1 MRAIGLLAAAVSGPV
16 SPDLAPRGISARP
29 AGRIDFTGECSVAGR
44 SVTRVAEVRNGIRS
58 LGALVLVALTLTGCD
73 FFSESETSA
82 PALITAPPSYL
93 DRPTVQVERG
103 RIEQDI
109 RLEGRVAAELETAL
123 AFDVPGLLQVI
134 HVRRGEAVRAGDV
147 VAELDTGARVEE
159 IAAAQEEL
167 ERAEQRLNTAEAEL
181 FEAQAAAEEA
191 LLLAQSQVFARQ
203 HALDALLAGPSS
215 ARVASAQAAVA
226 TAEAAVALRRAEA
239 RRIEETL
246 PAAIDAA
253 RADVEVHALRLSS
266 AQDELRRLQRQ
277 SPSASAEALA
287 AAEQAVAAATLA
299 LAGARY
305 DLSLLERPA
314 GPPAL
319 QIARASTAGAEASL
333 ASAAAELEA
342 LRAGADEA
350 TIEHAR
356 TNRQAA
362 ILRRDAAQRS
372 LAAIRNGELG
382 IAHEVATLRETAG
395 AARSRLAELNAP
407 TTDYQLTAPR
417 DGVVT
422 YVPRVPGTQVKPG
435 EAIVEMADVSTLVVR
450 ASVPRGYQ
458 PQLAV
463 GQAVHVV
470 VGGLE
475 GVVFQGRVAV
485 LPHDV
490 GAPGGGT
497 VRIDEAKITADWA
510 DADVEIG
517 MRAVMTIT
525 LQVKNHVLK
534 VPITAVRTVNLRQ
547 FVEALI
553 DGRRRSLPVR
563 TGIRSDSE
571 IEIIDGVEEGAVIF
585 ESY

>member
-1 MRAIGLLAAAVSGPV
+1 M
-16 SPDLAPRGISARP
+16 
-29 AGRIDFTGECSVAGR
+29 
-44 SVTRVAEVRNGIRS
+44 TRVADVRNGIRS
-58 LGALVLVALTLTGCD
+58 LGALVLAALTLAGCE
-73 FFSESETSA
+73 FFAESEPSA

-123 AFDVPGLLQVI
+123 SFDVPGLLKVI

-147 VAELDTGARVEE
+147 VAELDTGGRAEE
-159 IAAAQEEL
+159 TAAARKDL
-167 ERAEQRLNTAEAEL
+167 ESAEQRLNTGETEL
-181 FEAQAAAEEA
+181 FEEQAAAEEA

-203 HALDALLAGPSS
+203 QVLDALLAGPSP
-215 ARVASAQAAVA
+215 ARVASAQAAV
-226 TAEAAVALRRAEA
+226 TEAEAAVAERSAEA
-239 RRIEETL
+239 RRIEDTL

-253 RADVEVHALRLSS
+253 RADVEVHALRLLS
-266 AQDELRRLQRQ
+266 AQDELRRMQGQ
-277 SPSASAEALA
+277 SAPASEQALA
-287 AAEQAVAAATLA
+287 AAEQAVAAVTLA
-299 LAGARY
+299 LARARY
-305 DLSLLERPA
+305 ELSLLERSE

-319 QIARASTAGAEASL
+319 QVARASTASAQAEFSKAN
-333 ASAAAELEA
+333 AALEA

-350 TIEHAR
+350 AIEHAR
-356 TNRQAA
+356 TVRQAA
-362 ILRRDAAQRS
+362 ILRRDAAQR
-372 LAAIRNGELG
+372 LLDALQTGELG
-382 IAHEVATLRETAG
+382 KAHEVATLREAAA
-395 AARSRLAELNAP
+395 AARSRLAELQAP
-407 TTDYQLTAPR
+407 TSDHRLTAPF

-422 YVPRVPGTQVKPG
+422 YVPRVPGTDVKPA

-450 ASVPRGYQ
+450 ASVPRGNQ

-463 GQAVHVV
+463 GQAVDVV
-470 VGGLE
+470 IGGLE
-475 GVVFQGRVAV
+475 GMVFQGRVAV
-485 LPHDV
+485 LPHEV

-497 VRIDEAKITADWA
+497 VRIDEAKITVDWA

-517 MRAVMTIT
+517 MRAVMKIT
-525 LQVKNHVLK
+525 LEVKDQVLK

-547 FVEALI
+547 FVEALV

-571 IEIIDGVEEGAVIF
+571 IEIIDGVEEGTVIF

>member
-1 MRAIGLLAAAVSGPV
+1 M
-16 SPDLAPRGISARP
+16 
-29 AGRIDFTGECSVAGR
+29 
-44 SVTRVAEVRNGIRS
+44 TRVADVRNGIRA
-58 LGALVLVALTLTGCD
+58 LGALALAGLAVTGCD
-73 FFSESETSA
+73 FFTESEASA

-103 RIEQDI
+103 RIQQDI

-123 AFDVPGLLQVI
+123 AFDVPGMLKVV
-134 HVRRGEAVRAGDV
+134 HVRRGDEVRAGEV
-147 VAELDTGARVEE
+147 VAELDTGARADE
-159 IAAAQEEL
+159 IAAAQANL
-167 ERAEQRLNTAEAEL
+167 ESVEQRLAAAESEL
-181 FEAQAAAEEA
+181 FEQQAAAEEA

-203 HALDALLAGPSS
+203 RALDTLLAGPS
-215 ARVASAQAAVA
+215 AASLATAQAAVA
-226 TAEAAVALRRAEA
+226 TAEAALAGRHAEV

-253 RADVEVHALRLSS
+253 RADVEFHELRLMG
-266 AQDELRRLQRQ
+266 AQDEFRRLQGQ
-277 SPSASAEALA
+277 SPPASAEALA
-287 AAEQAVAAATLA
+287 AAEQAVAAVTLA

-305 DLSLLERPA
+305 EISLLERPE
-314 GPPAL
+314 GPPTL
-319 QIARASTAGAEASL
+319 QVARASTAGAEASI
-333 ASAAAELEA
+333 ASAEAELEA

-350 TIEHAR
+350 TVEHAR
-356 TNRQAA
+356 TLRQAA
-362 ILRRDAAQRS
+362 VLRRDAAQRA
-372 LAAIRNGELG
+372 LAAIENGEHG
-382 IAHEVATLRETAG
+382 AAHEVATLREAAA
-395 AARSRLAELNAP
+395 AARSKLSELRAP
-407 TTDYQLTAPR
+407 TADHQLAAPF

-422 YVPRVPGTQVKPG
+422 YVPRVPGTQVRPG
-435 EAIVEMADVSTLVVR
+435 EAIVEMADASTLVVR

-463 GQAVHVV
+463 GQAVDVV

-475 GVVFQGRVAV
+475 GTVFRGRVAV
-485 LPHDV
+485 LPHEI

-497 VRIDEAKITADWA
+497 VRVDEAKITADWT

-525 LQVKNHVLK
+525 LQVKDHVLK

>member
-1 MRAIGLLAAAVSGPV
+1 M
-16 SPDLAPRGISARP
+16 
-29 AGRIDFTGECSVAGR
+29 
-44 SVTRVAEVRNGIRS
+44 TRVADVRNGIRA
-58 LGALVLVALTLTGCD
+58 LGALALAGLAVTGCD
-73 FFSESETSA
+73 FFTESEASA

-103 RIEQDI
+103 RIEQAI
-109 RLEGRVAAELETAL
+109 RLDGRVAAELETAL
-123 AFDVPGLLQVI
+123 AFDVPGLLKVV
-134 HVRRGEAVRAGDV
+134 HVRRGDEVQAGEV
-147 VAELDTGARVEE
+147 VAELDTSARADE
-159 IAAAQEEL
+159 IAAAQADL
-167 ERAEQRLNTAEAEL
+167 ESAEQRLTAAESEL
-181 FEAQAAAEEA
+181 FEQQAAAEEA

-203 HALDALLAGPSS
+203 QALDTLLAGPSAAS
-215 ARVASAQAAVA
+215 LASAQAAVA
-226 TAEAAVALRRAEA
+226 TAEAALAGRHAEV

-253 RADVEVHALRLSS
+253 RADVAFHALRLMS
-266 AQDELRRLQRQ
+266 AQDELRRLQEQ
-277 SPSASAEALA
+277 SPPASAEALA
-287 AAEQAVAAATLA
+287 AAEQAVAAVTLA

-305 DLSLLERPA
+305 ELSLLERPE
-314 GPPAL
+314 GPTAL
-319 QIARASTAGAEASL
+319 QVARASTAGAEASL
-333 ASAAAELEA
+333 ASAEAELEA

-356 TNRQAA
+356 TLRQAA
-362 ILRRDAAQRS
+362 VLRRDAAQRS
-372 LAAIRNGELG
+372 LAAIENGELG
-382 IAHEVATLRETAG
+382 AAHEVATLREAAA
-395 AARSRLAELNAP
+395 AARSKLAELRAP
-407 TTDYQLTAPR
+407 TTDHQLTAPF

-422 YVPRVPGTQVKPG
+422 YVPRVPGTQVRPS
-435 EAIVEMADVSTLVVR
+435 EAIVELADASTLVVR
-450 ASVPRGYQ
+450 AGVPRGYQ

-463 GQAVHVV
+463 GQAVDVV

-475 GVVFQGRVAV
+475 GMVFQGRVAV
-485 LPHDV
+485 LPHEV
-490 GAPGGGT
+490 GAPGGGA
-497 VRIDEAKITADWA
+497 VRIDEAKITAEWA

-517 MRAVMTIT
+517 MRAAMTIT
-525 LQVKNHVLK
+525 LQVKDHVLK